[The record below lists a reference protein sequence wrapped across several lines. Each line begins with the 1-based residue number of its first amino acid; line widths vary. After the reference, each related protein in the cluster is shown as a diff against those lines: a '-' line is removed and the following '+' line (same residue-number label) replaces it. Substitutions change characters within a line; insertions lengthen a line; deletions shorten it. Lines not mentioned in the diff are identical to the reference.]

1 MACARACC
9 FVLLLLAYLALP
21 VCPRPRFPT
30 CFRFSL
36 AVVLAVLYNA
46 CDVRQSRE
54 SVTKSKEC
62 FGTIP
67 PFLLCD
73 NACCKTRRPRS
84 PRRNTSS
91 RVPRG
96 LRGPRRLRRHDLLRG
111 VPAWEIQEH
120 GRLNALLRLQ
130 ERAMDHSEHGIQ
142 RPRGVRVQGRLLQ
155 GSHARRKHVASLSS
169 SLSSSLDDRRW

>member
-1 MACARACC
+1 MRVLRVPKHTKHRLSPASGPKTRKHENTGASARPKHENTKHENTWYEENI
-9 FVLLLLAYLALP
+9 YL
-21 VCPRPRFPT
+21 VEVFWKT
-30 CFRFSL
+30 
-36 AVVLAVLYNA
+36 
-46 CDVRQSRE
+46 
-54 SVTKSKEC
+54 